1 MVFFLRL
8 DEEVS
13 VTVVTVELANPDIL
27 LCVTIVVV
35 ALLSFKLL
43 AAAGVERRRRYLL
56 VDGNCGNSC
65 PDQLL
70 LLDHN

>member
-27 LCVTIVVV
+27 LCVMIVVV

-43 AAAGVERRRRYLL
+43 AAAGERRRRYLL